1 MEITR
6 GEVPIWRE
14 GQGKLPQ
21 KNWTSGDRREDQ
33 KKELEKEI
41 EEINNDSEENVNKTK
56 NIKYLNKAIKQQD
69 EVIAQVQ
76 GNISLRDDV
85 EKIKGICKNIKIDVK
100 KLVKQKIIDDCNNEL
115 RKIFSGNKLLQIEDI
130 EEYIT
135 LQNQSSGSEGQK
147 LSVGMLY
154 LSVLLGRENV
164 NFFTIFDSPCGK
176 IDLHVRKDL
185 SEPLADLV
193 KNNGQFITFV
203 QSGERADF
211 TTTIE
216 NKVDNKEILY
226 LTIFDKE
233 RFSNENLPSLPDAKF
248 ESNNAIFVKDKKFFN
263 EFSPSSNLKKEE
275 VNSVI

>member
-1 MEITR
+1 M
-6 GEVPIWRE
+6 
-14 GQGKLPQ
+14 
-21 KNWTSGDRREDQ
+21 
-33 KKELEKEI
+33 
-41 EEINNDSEENVNKTK
+41 
-56 NIKYLNKAIKQQD
+56 
-69 EVIAQVQ
+69 
-76 GNISLRDDV
+76 

-100 KLVKQKIIDDCNNEL
+100 KLVKQKIIDDCNNEV

-226 LTIFDKE
+226 LTIFDK
-233 RFSNENLPSLPDAKF
+233 
-248 ESNNAIFVKDKKFFN
+248 KFFN
-263 EFSPSSNLKKEE
+263 EFSPSSSLKKEE
-275 VNSVI
+275 VNNVI